1 VIVVVI
7 VKRWRKTMGEVI
19 EVERKLVKRSS
30 V

>member
-7 VKRWRKTMGEVI
+7 VKRWRKTMGEVD